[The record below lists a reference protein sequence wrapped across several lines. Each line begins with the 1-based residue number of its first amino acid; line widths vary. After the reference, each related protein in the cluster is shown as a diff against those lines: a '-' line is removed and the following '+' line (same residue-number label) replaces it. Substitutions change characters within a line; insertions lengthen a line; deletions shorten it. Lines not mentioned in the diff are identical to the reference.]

1 MSILEIRD
9 LTKTFDG
16 IKAVDSFSAGF
27 EEGQITA
34 LVGPNGAG
42 KTTLF
47 NLINGFIKPDSG
59 EILFKG
65 KNIVGLSPYRIARLG
80 IGRIFQDVRIFNRL
94 SALDNVLCA
103 FNDLKG
109 EGVFYS
115 VFLRWKM
122 EAEER
127 YYIQKAL
134 ELLKFVGLEDKAGE
148 LAENLSYGQ
157 QKLLSIAR
165 LLACGADVL
174 LLDEPT
180 AGVNPQMVGKLLELI
195 KDLAKSGKTLIII
208 EHNMNVVVEVA
219 NWVYFMD
226 EGQVTSFGLPADVLG
241 DPEVRKAYIGI

>member
-1 MSILEIRD
+1 MFYALLMIL
-9 LTKTFDG
+9 
-16 IKAVDSFSAGF
+16 KAR
-27 EEGQITA
+27 EC
-34 LVGPNGAG
+34 
-42 KTTLF
+42 
-47 NLINGFIKPDSG
+47 FIQF
-59 EILFKG
+59 FKM
-65 KNIVGLSPYRIARLG
+65 
-80 IGRIFQDVRIFNRL
+80 
-94 SALDNVLCA
+94 
-103 FNDLKG
+103 
-109 EGVFYS
+109 E
-115 VFLRWKM
+115 M

-127 YYIQKAL
+127 YYTQKAL